1 MTDVAGADDA
11 AVRRW
16 RRADDDRYPSFGR
29 LGLIGQNR
37 TITRMQREIPQQHDA
52 DLLTPGEVAR
62 LFGVGQRAVARWA
75 DNGQLPHITTPGGHR
90 RYRVGD
96 VRRLLEQPANTSG
109 A

>member
-1 MTDVAGADDA
+1 ME
-11 AVRRW
+11 
-16 RRADDDRYPSFGR
+16 
-29 LGLIGQNR
+29 LEIGQK
-37 TITRMQREIPQQHDA
+37 DDS

-75 DNGQLPHITTPGGHR
+75 DQGQLQHITTPGGHR

-96 VRRLLEQPANTSG
+96 VRRLLEQPADISR